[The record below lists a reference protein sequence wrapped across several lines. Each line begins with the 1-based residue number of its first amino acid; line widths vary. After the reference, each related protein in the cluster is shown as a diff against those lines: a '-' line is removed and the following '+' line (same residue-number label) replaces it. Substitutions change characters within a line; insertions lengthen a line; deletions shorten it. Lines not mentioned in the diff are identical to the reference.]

1 MTDTGDTSPPGLP
14 GSGEDSP
21 AQAGAP
27 ASGGGTG
34 HDSAGTRVPRLR
46 GARRRPAPA
55 DAQRQLMASIAAGRR
70 ARQQRALLLVFGTM
84 SALVLMVAGSTWAL
98 TSYVSHSLRRVSA
111 GTTGT
116 LPSGP
121 LNILVAGVD
130 VRTGLSR
137 REQLALH
144 VGRDVSTNSDTL
156 MLVHVA
162 ADGSRVQVVSLPR
175 DSWVDIPGH
184 GMNKI
189 NAAFGL
195 GGPALM
201 VRTVEQATG
210 LTIND
215 YVEVNFLGFVKVVDA
230 LGGVNICLPYAV
242 DDPDSGLHLS
252 AGRHHVSGITA
263 LEFARDRHSFA
274 LSDLARISDQQQL
287 MSSMLKEAVS
297 SGTLTNPLKLSHFLS
312 SALQSVQVDRGLN
325 PARLAGRLRAIRPAD
340 VSFTTVPLAN
350 LSYRTPTGE
359 DAVLWNAS
367 AAAALF
373 TSLRH
378 DQPPARPAH
387 RRPAVSR
394 SQVSVDVYNGTAI
407 GGLSSRT
414 GSELARLGFRV
425 HGDGL
430 NWPGQGISQT
440 EIDYPAGQ
448 QAEAQLLG
456 RVMPAAVLHQE
467 PGLTRLR
474 ILLGQAGY
482 QVTAGGQSAPSGG
495 GGHAGGATSGAGKAS
510 TPGAGT
516 RTAAEA
522 ACG

>member
-116 LPSGP
+116 PPSGP

-215 YVEVNFLGFVKVVDA
+215 YVEVNFLGFVRW
-230 LGGVNICLPYAV
+230 
-242 DDPDSGLHLS
+242 ST
-252 AGRHHVSGITA
+252 R
-263 LEFARDRHSFA
+263 
-274 LSDLARISDQQQL
+274 
-287 MSSMLKEAVS
+287 
-297 SGTLTNPLKLSHFLS
+297 
-312 SALQSVQVDRGLN
+312 
-325 PARLAGRLRAIRPAD
+325 
-340 VSFTTVPLAN
+340 
-350 LSYRTPTGE
+350 
-359 DAVLWNAS
+359 S
-367 AAAALF
+367 AA
-373 TSLRH
+373 
-378 DQPPARPAH
+378 
-387 RRPAVSR
+387 
-394 SQVSVDVYNGTAI
+394 
-407 GGLSSRT
+407 
-414 GSELARLGFRV
+414 
-425 HGDGL
+425 
-430 NWPGQGISQT
+430 
-440 EIDYPAGQ
+440 
-448 QAEAQLLG
+448 
-456 RVMPAAVLHQE
+456 
-467 PGLTRLR
+467 
-474 ILLGQAGY
+474 
-482 QVTAGGQSAPSGG
+482 
-495 GGHAGGATSGAGKAS
+495 
-510 TPGAGT
+510 
-516 RTAAEA
+516 
-522 ACG
+522 